1 MRDSAF
7 AVTGAR
13 VTGARRVNNPHH
25 EANGREPNREWRI
38 TLEPGDGAGEA
49 TVALPATADCESAK
63 AICTADSS
71 SLSAAATASV
81 SRDASSETAVTPLTA
96 RFADVPAL
104 HVGDAFS
111 FELRFSES
119 FAVSYP
125 ARDATGRVTIQI
137 ESGNYTI
144 TDRT

>member
-1 MRDSAF
+1 MRARAF
-7 AVTGAR
+7 AVTGGR
-13 VTGARRVNNPHH
+13 VTGVRRVDNPHH
-25 EANGREPNREWRI
+25 EANGMEPNREWRI
-38 TLEPGDGAGEA
+38 TVETDDGAGEV
-49 TVALPATADCESAK
+49 TVALTAAADCESAN

-71 SLSAAATASV
+71 PLSAAVTASV
-81 SRDASSETAVTPLTA
+81 PRDASSETAVTTLTA

-125 ARDATGRVTIQI
+125 AGA
-137 ESGNYTI
+137 
-144 TDRT
+144 